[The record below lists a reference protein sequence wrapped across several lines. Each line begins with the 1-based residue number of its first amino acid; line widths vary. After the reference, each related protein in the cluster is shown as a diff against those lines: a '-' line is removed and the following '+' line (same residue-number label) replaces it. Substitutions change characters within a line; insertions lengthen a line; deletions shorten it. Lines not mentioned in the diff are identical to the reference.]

1 MNREANKTIQNH
13 LYNQLQGLQIS
24 ANSAPQLVHLTTL
37 LFFQKIYQIPLYVSG
52 KFVPVILNEI
62 KSKLDPNEQSL
73 LETAHLSIV
82 NHDRDQH
89 LEDYK
94 QLKMIG
100 MSYK

>member
-1 MNREANKTIQNH
+1 ME
-13 LYNQLQGLQIS
+13 GLQIS
-24 ANSAPQLVHLTTL
+24 ANSAPQLLHLTTL
-37 LFFQKIYQIPLYVSG
+37 IFFQKIYQIPLYVSG

-62 KSKLDPNEQSL
+62 KSKLEPKQQLL

-82 NHDRDQH
+82 NNDRDQH

-100 MSYK
+100 MNYK